1 MRHRPAQ
8 AVVGQVQMVRFAAE
22 SSAKPPLTGRP
33 ATTPPIGQLTC
44 LSSAISTQHPMAAGT
59 RRAFAGARKTP
70 HLRATSLLQRRPAI
84 PSLRRLGQ
92 VKSCYLA
99 RDRRRAASR
108 RRSSQRRREFED
120 GDAEARRHPKRRHGT
135 DDDVVCR
142 LGCRCARA
150 AEARRQGEVHR
161 REGRR
166 PNRGHFERAGDVSC
180 AAAER
185 RTHDFERGM
194 ERGPAYNLQV
204 SNGRAVLT
212 SLPVELRTSSGGWAR
227 TG

>member
-161 REGRR
+161 REGRWRDRRHGNRSRQLTARKAGLALSQER
-166 PNRGHFERAGDVSC
+166 PCVCAQ
-180 AAAER
+180 AAAAAVAV
-185 RTHDFERGM
+185 HD
-194 ERGPAYNLQV
+194 PLYA
-204 SNGRAVLT
+204 
-212 SLPVELRTSSGGWAR
+212 
-227 TG
+227 